1 MINDNS
7 LEADESRPP
16 AVANTRPW
24 SCCRKFFEVDGVGRK
39 TDSHVE
45 TGKGLSEVLS
55 VWRSQP
61 KAAAKRVGHAPQ
73 VSQRQG
79 IETAKIDEGPLEGH
93 ACSITGTQD
102 GKWRQC
108 SFKNSILSILATP
121 DDRNN

>member
-1 MINDNS
+1 M
-7 LEADESRPP
+7 
-16 AVANTRPW
+16 
-24 SCCRKFFEVDGVGRK
+24 
-39 TDSHVE
+39 
-45 TGKGLSEVLS
+45 LS

-108 SFKNSILSILATP
+108 SFKNSILSILASLMIGIT
-121 DDRNN
+121 DLTDIDVFSARWIHMTDSHSQ